1 MALSANTKLQRANSH
16 VGTSNSYAVATSSV
30 IYQDALVGLNA
41 AGRLVPLSNS
51 TTIRFV
57 GIADK
62 AELGATFPVT
72 GSATVTT
79 SVKVVCDVDVLLPLV
94 TAVTVGMSINT
105 NIYGV
110 DDQTGT
116 SLNTLGPVIGTL
128 EKFVAANSGWVR
140 LRGVKG
146 TAAS

>member
-1 MALSANTKLQRANSH
+1 MALSANTKLKRRNSH
-16 VGTSNSYAVATSSV
+16 VATTSSYGVKTSSV
-30 IYQDALVGLNA
+30 IYQDALVGITATGL
-41 AGRLVPLSNS
+41 LVPLSNS

-57 GIADK
+57 GIAYE

-79 SVKVVCDVDVLLPLV
+79 SVKVQSDLEVLVPMT
-94 TAVTVGMSINT
+94 TAVTVGLSLNT
-105 NIYGV
+105 NIFGV
-110 DDQTGT
+110 DDQTAT
-116 SLNTLGPVIGTL
+116 SATTLGPVIGTL